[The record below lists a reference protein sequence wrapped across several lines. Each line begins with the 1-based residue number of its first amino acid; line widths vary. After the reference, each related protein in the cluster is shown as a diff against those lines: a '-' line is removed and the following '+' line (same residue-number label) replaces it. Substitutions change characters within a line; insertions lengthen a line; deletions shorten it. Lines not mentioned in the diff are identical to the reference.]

1 MKRRRY
7 FIIKVIIIILLF
19 QGGFFCL
26 QNIRAEGLIN
36 INTATLEELD
46 TLPGI
51 GPSKAQAI
59 IDYRN
64 LNGPFQK
71 IEDIM
76 SVSGIGTATYENIMN
91 LITVGDVSQTPIT
104 APPEDEPESQVQEEA
119 EPPPTE
125 ITERG
130 SASSNLGDVVINE
143 FVADPADNEV
153 EWIELYNKKS
163 EEIDLTGWT
172 IEEGSGAKTALT
184 GVIGAS
190 GQAKFFIIEKPKGN
204 LNNKGDIIILRSN
217 GDTLIDQV
225 SYGNWDDGNLGNNAP
240 VATDPNSIA
249 RKIDGQNTFNNIND
263 FSLTTTLTKGASNII
278 TNISTK
284 EEEEISSAEMALY
297 DYSNEIIITEIFPN
311 PEGSDTDEEFI
322 ELFNKG
328 EREVDLTGWKLG
340 DESKSKYTIKN
351 NENSEDNNLIIKAK
365 DYLVIYRSESKIA
378 LNNTSD
384 SVKLYQPLKDELLV
398 SIKYE
403 KAIEGWSYCNTLI
416 DTNGSRIATNNWEWS
431 EIVTPGEENI
441 IKTIN
446 HPPIVDFY
454 FPDEILVSEPTI
466 FDGSDC
472 FDEDAD
478 ELTFSWDF
486 GDGIKLELASPEHT
500 YFKIGSYAIKL
511 TISDGVNEVEKEK
524 IIKVNSSLSPLLSQ
538 DKETSFEG
546 LSKVIINEF
555 LPNPEGSDTD
565 GEFIELKNIGEEKV
579 NIINW
584 QLDDSEGG
592 SRPYE
597 FITDTWLDINSFF
610 LIERPES
617 GLALNNTTDVV
628 RLYNDF
634 NELIDEAEYEAVKEG
649 ESYARGVNN
658 KWFWTSVITPG
669 EENIISVVNS
679 GEANGINLAGSVS
692 GGSTVVNSKKQY
704 ATTTLDKIKEFE
716 VGDLVIATGT
726 VAVLPGVLGAQY
738 FYIVGSPGIQVYN
751 YYKDFPNLKVGD
763 VIEVTGEISESQGE
777 KRIKT
782 KIAED
787 MKVLAAS
794 FPPAAKTCSCESIT
808 EESIG
813 SLVSVTGQVTD
824 RKSSVIYLDDGTE
837 EVVVYIKTSTGIPA
851 SSIKEGENISITGLV
866 GRTSSGLRIMPRSND
881 DIVKKDIESS
891 ENAVGQVLGEIEE
904 SDEWALASRDK
915 KIELFKY
922 LLVIAGA
929 VIVVLAGLLVKAIT
943 RNP

>member
-1 MKRRRY
+1 MR
-7 FIIKVIIIILLF
+7 
-19 QGGFFCL
+19 
-26 QNIRAEGLIN
+26 
-36 INTATLEELD
+36 EE
-46 TLPGI
+46 
-51 GPSKAQAI
+51 
-59 IDYRN
+59 N
-64 LNGPFQK
+64 
-71 IEDIM
+71 
-76 SVSGIGTATYENIMN
+76 
-91 LITVGDVSQTPIT
+91 QTP
-104 APPEDEPESQVQEEA
+104 EET
-119 EPPPTE
+119 PPPAPLLTKE
-125 ITERG
+125 GEQY
-130 SASSNLGDVVINE
+130 NLGDVVINE
-143 FVADPADNEV
+143 FVSDPADGEV

-172 IEEGSGAKTALT
+172 IEEGSGAKTTLT
-184 GVIGAS
+184 GKIGSS

-204 LNNKGDIIILRSN
+204 LNNKGDIIILRNSD
-217 GDTLIDQV
+217 DTLIDQV
-225 SYGNWDDGNLGNNAP
+225 TYGNWDDGNLGNNAP

-249 RKIDGQNTFNNIND
+249 RKIDGQNTFNNNND

-278 TNISTK
+278 TNILTE
-284 EEEEISSAEMALY
+284 EEEEISPAEMALY

-351 NENSEDNNLIIKAK
+351 NENSESNNNLIIKAK
-365 DYLVIYRSESKIA
+365 DYFVIYRSETKIA

-384 SVKLYQPLKDELLV
+384 SVKLYQPLKDEPLV
-398 SIKYE
+398 SVKYE
-403 KAIEGWSYCNTLI
+403 KAIEGWSYCDTQI
-416 DTNGSRIATNNWEWS
+416 DTNKTQIATNNWEWS

-446 HPPIVDFY
+446 HPPVADFY
-454 FPDEILVSEPTI
+454 IPDEIIAGEPII

-472 FDEDAD
+472 FDEDGD

-500 YFKIGSYAIKL
+500 YFKTGSYAIKL

-524 IIKVNSSLSPLLSQ
+524 IIKVTSSLSPLLSQ
-538 DKETSFEG
+538 DKETSLGG

-565 GEFIELKNIGEEKV
+565 GEFIELKNTGEEKV

-584 QLDDSEGG
+584 QLDDAEGG
-592 SRPYE
+592 SSPYE
-597 FITDTWLDINSFF
+597 FATDTWLDINSFF
-610 LIERPES
+610 LLERPES

-649 ESYARGVNN
+649 ESYARGENN

-669 EENIISVVNS
+669 EENIISVANS
-679 GEANGINLAGSVS
+679 SEVNGINLAGSVS
-692 GGSTVVNSKKQY
+692 GGSTVISLKTQH

-782 KIAED
+782 KTAED
-787 MKVLAAS
+787 MKVVAAS
-794 FPPAAKTCSCESIT
+794 LPPEAKTCSCENIT
-808 EESIG
+808 EDSIG
-813 SLVSVTGQVTD
+813 SLVTVTGQVTD
-824 RKSSVIYLDDGTE
+824 RKSSVVYLDDGTE
-837 EVVVYIKTSTGIPA
+837 EVVVYIKTSTGIPV
-851 SSIKEGENISITGLV
+851 SSIKEGENISVTGLV
-866 GRTSSGLRIMPRSND
+866 GRTNSGIRIMPRSNE
-881 DIVKKDIESS
+881 DIIKKDVESN
-891 ENAVGQVLGEIEE
+891 ENIVGQVLGEIEE
-904 SDEWALASRDK
+904 SDEWAIASRDK

-929 VIVVLAGLLVKAIT
+929 MVVILGGLLVKEMRRDRKT
-943 RNP
+943 